1 MTDDEVRADEL
12 EPLDEL
18 PVQRV
23 EVLPEPGYPVT
34 VVIIAQGEDELAALD
49 GVVLAH
55 GVWLDI
61 MDKANQLGPAD
72 EHAHARDAREK
83 DDTAVV
89 VEWARR
95 QHEVAGGAGTSD
107 EEREA
112 RKDEARAAMRD
123 RG

>member
-72 EHAHARDAREK
+72 EHAHAR
-83 DDTAVV
+83 
-89 VEWARR
+89 EWARR